1 MTTPHTKKGPY
12 PRAGEGAKASKL
24 HIDSPQTRSP
34 SYKLAYQDE
43 EFLLREELRPVRLQL
58 ELLKPELIQ
67 QEHNIESTIVV
78 FGSSRIPDPEKAKR
92 AFDSIQAEVDK
103 RMGAVLE
110 MEARLDTATS
120 NGHKAD

>member
-43 EFLLREELRPVRLQL
+43 EFLLREELRQNVPLIPFRLRL
-58 ELLKPELIQ
+58 TRVLL
-67 QEHNIESTIVV
+67 
-78 FGSSRIPDPEKAKR
+78 IP
-92 AFDSIQAEVDK
+92 FW
-103 RMGAVLE
+103 
-110 MEARLDTATS
+110 ATS
-120 NGHKAD
+120 WRRPGGP